1 MIPAPSGRATPVWFD
16 SLAYC
21 REKLLG
27 GGAVPWTAPGELGS
41 FFGKAQGMF
50 GSDAVVVDVS
60 DLSAERVSGDP
71 ALAEAM
77 ARRSRV
83 AFALR
88 TLLADDRL
96 RATAT
101 DALAAIAGA
110 GGGAPVALSIPSPA
124 RWMATAAE
132 QPDAPAGDG
141 GPPDPDHVDTASMYV
156 ADFLRAFAGAPVDA
170 LVLDEAAT
178 EAGALAGAD
187 AYRPVLNVAAHYE
200 WPVWVRSDRAPAW
213 PGGAVEGVTGW
224 LGSEPPARP
233 AGSWGLVAEGWLEAG
248 PLPEVEGGAVVAVVP
263 AEADPDA
270 VMARVREIG

>member
-132 QPDAPAGDG
+132 QADAPAARC
-141 GPPDPDHVDTASMYV
+141 PAS
-156 ADFLRAFAGAPVDA
+156 RPRPRRRRP
-170 LVLDEAAT
+170 AT
-178 EAGALAGAD
+178 
-187 AYRPVLNVAAHYE
+187 
-200 WPVWVRSDRAPAW
+200 
-213 PGGAVEGVTGW
+213 
-224 LGSEPPARP
+224 PARHPSAPTP
-233 AGSWGLVAEGWLEAG
+233 ATRS
-248 PLPEVEGGAVVAVVP
+248 
-263 AEADPDA
+263 
-270 VMARVREIG
+270 ARPR